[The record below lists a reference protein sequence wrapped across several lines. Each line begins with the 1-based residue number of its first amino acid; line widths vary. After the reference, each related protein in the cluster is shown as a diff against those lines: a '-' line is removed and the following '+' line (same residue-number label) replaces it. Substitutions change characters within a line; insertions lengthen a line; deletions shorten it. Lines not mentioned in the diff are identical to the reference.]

1 MHLLTCMRGT
11 ENLLFPETS
20 TIAQGEDKAIVGVE
34 VNNKLANFQIET
46 KLLAMFVVVCDR
58 AEDFGNLEGYILE
71 IS

>member
-1 MHLLTCMRGT
+1 LPKAKTR
-11 ENLLFPETS
+11 
-20 TIAQGEDKAIVGVE
+20 AIVGVE

-58 AEDFGNLEGYILE
+58 AEDFVNLEGYILE

>member
-1 MHLLTCMRGT
+1 MHLLTCMR
-11 ENLLFPETS
+11 EQKIYCSQRHQLLPKVKTR
-20 TIAQGEDKAIVGVE
+20 AIVGVE

-58 AEDFGNLEGYILE
+58 AEDFVNLEGYILE

>member
-1 MHLLTCMRGT
+1 LPKAKTR
-11 ENLLFPETS
+11 
-20 TIAQGEDKAIVGVE
+20 AIVGVE

-46 KLLAMFVVVCDR
+46 KLLTMFVVVCDR